1 MKKNL
6 SSSKMLTLTSQEVHQ
21 NTIKSRK
28 WNTCKREKLQ
38 ACIYRDTSSRLEK
51 KQSTLIGYQNSEEMI
66 LHFFC
71 FAKVNYYYFLLNDIL
86 HLKLKSDVK
95 LLTSVPKTL
104 RPKICKHLLFFGR

>member
-38 ACIYRDTSSRLEK
+38 ACIYRDKSSRLEK
-51 KQSTLIGYQNSEEMI
+51 N
-66 LHFFC
+66 
-71 FAKVNYYYFLLNDIL
+71 N
-86 HLKLKSDVK
+86 
-95 LLTSVPKTL
+95 L
-104 RPKICKHLLFFGR
+104 R